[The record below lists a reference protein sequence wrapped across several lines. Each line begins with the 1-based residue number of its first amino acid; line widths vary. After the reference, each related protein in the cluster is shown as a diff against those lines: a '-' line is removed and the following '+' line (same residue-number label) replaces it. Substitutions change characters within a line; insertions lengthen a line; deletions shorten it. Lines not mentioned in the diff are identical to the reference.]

1 VPSRNHRS
9 AQLAV
14 QAVPNKS
21 PCRRHTN
28 FFFIGAFR
36 DDEVDPS
43 SILSWVGKPSE
54 TGLDVVNILVGPLD
68 SVSVNQMVADLT
80 ERRIEQTKG
89 LSELVGRKTARN
101 AYFLVQYMEALE
113 RQGLLVQF
121 QVESLGVGS

>member
-1 VPSRNHRS
+1 
-9 AQLAV
+9 
-14 QAVPNKS
+14 
-21 PCRRHTN
+21 
-28 FFFIGAFR
+28 
-36 DDEVDPS
+36 
-43 SILSWVGKPSE
+43 
-54 TGLDVVNILVGPLD
+54 
-68 SVSVNQMVADLT
+68 MVADLT